1 MQELQNQPV
10 LVLLLKEISGI
21 LPLQQTTE
29 IYMIKQELIRL
40 WVLWTETVDLIDTCR
55 IKYKIN
61 EIIKASWESGLNL
74 KHLQANQLLGV
85 ILDITLVELR
95 V

>member
-1 MQELQNQPV
+1 M
-10 LVLLLKEISGI
+10 
-21 LPLQQTTE
+21 
-29 IYMIKQELIRL
+29 
-40 WVLWTETVDLIDTCR
+40 IDTCR

-61 EIIKASWESGLNL
+61 EIIKASWEPELNL